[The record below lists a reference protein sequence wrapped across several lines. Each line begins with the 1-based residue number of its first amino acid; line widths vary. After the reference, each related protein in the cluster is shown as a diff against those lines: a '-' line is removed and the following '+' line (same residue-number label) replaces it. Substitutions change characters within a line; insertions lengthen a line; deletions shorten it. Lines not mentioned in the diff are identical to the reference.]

1 MLKLC
6 DAHGPFDVAVGSEL
20 LYREDSVSSLVETI
34 QALGVPTVVLAQQT
48 RPAGNF
54 DIEHSTRMMER
65 LGYSVARATIPG
77 CPAVIY
83 TFSEG
88 GYHVRGRKHCS
99 VMVMSSCLAPPAPR
113 RERAAGVDRARDRPR
128 GMGIGARSEM
138 RSAIGSGRGI

>member
-1 MLKLC
+1 MNNLCAAQLVWGSAHDAEALC

-54 DIEHSTRMMER
+54 DIEHTCTRMMER
-65 LGYSVARATIPG
+65 IGYSVARATIPG

-88 GYHVRGRKHCS
+88 GVPCQEG
-99 VMVMSSCLAPPAPR
+99 
-113 RERAAGVDRARDRPR
+113 
-128 GMGIGARSEM
+128 
-138 RSAIGSGRGI
+138 